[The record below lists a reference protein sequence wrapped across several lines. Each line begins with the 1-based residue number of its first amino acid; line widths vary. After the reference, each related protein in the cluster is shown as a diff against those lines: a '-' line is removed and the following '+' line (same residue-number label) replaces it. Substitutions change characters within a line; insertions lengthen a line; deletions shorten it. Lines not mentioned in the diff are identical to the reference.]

1 MENIPEM
8 IGTLGFPIAI
18 TLILLYYINSELA
31 KTRTVIEQN
40 TSIINDL
47 QTYIKTIIDYFIR
60 SE

>member
-1 MENIPEM
+1 M

-18 TLILLYYINSELA
+18 TLILLYYINSELR

-47 QTYIKTIIDYFIR
+47 QTYIKTIIDYFLK
-60 SE
+60 EK

>member
-1 MENIPEM
+1 MENITEI

-18 TLILLYYINSELA
+18 TLILLYYINSELR

-47 QTYIKTIIDYFIR
+47 QTYIKTIIDYFLK
-60 SE
+60 EK

>member
-1 MENIPEM
+1 MENIPEI

-18 TLILLYYINSELA
+18 TLILLYYINSELG

>member
-18 TLILLYYINSELA
+18 TLILLYYINSELR

-47 QTYIKTIIDYFIR
+47 QTYIKTIIDYFLK
-60 SE
+60 EK

>member
-1 MENIPEM
+1 MENITEI

-18 TLILLYYINSELA
+18 TLILLYYINSELR

>member
-1 MENIPEM
+1 MENIIE
-8 IGTLGFPIAI
+8 IISTLGFPIAVTI
-18 TLILLYYINSELA
+18 ILMYYIYSEQS

-40 TSIINDL
+40 TNIINEL